1 MIRWVELRVQRQSA
15 LGLLRTVG
23 VRAPAVDLVQLAQA
37 LGVEVVSAPPVPL
50 ELGHSLALLQFDASQ
65 ARVVLSCAESERRRD
80 IALATCLGHLM
91 MSPEGTYRLENLAPS
106 SDNRFGPVK
115 RFAAELLMPSSLAHS
130 QQQLPLRFGRERR
143 RPRALAG

>member
-23 VRAPAVDLVQLAQA
+23 ARGPAVDLLQLAQA
-37 LGVEVVSAPPVPL
+37 LGVEVVLSTPASL
-50 ELGHSLALLQFDASQ
+50 ELGNSLAFLRFDAGQ
-65 ARVVLSCAESERRRD
+65 AQVVLSSTESERRRD

-106 SDNRFGPVK
+106 SDNRFGSVK
-115 RFAAELLMPSSLAHS
+115 RFAAELLMPSALARS
-130 QQQLPLRFGRERR
+130 QQQLPFHFGFERR